1 MILERYIVVSEK
13 PSVARELKKFFRY
26 KKINAIT
33 ASVRGHVYNLD
44 FPRRYGWGRV
54 SPEKLFELVKEIE
67 FKLTDKKSYFN
78 LKKLFSTYRDYI
90 LVIATDNDS
99 EGELIGY
106 EILKIYEEVRG
117 KGSKYYRMRFNSLDF
132 KELNNA
138 WARKERSL
146 NWRWV
151 HKALF
156 RTYFDL
162 VTGAAFT
169 RILTTSGDG
178 KLISWGS
185 CQTPTLYFVVERE
198 RQRKAFKR
206 EKYYYIAVQ
215 IEKNGM
221 LVSLTSQHF
230 KKIKEAEYIAKEL
243 EETGYLTVSKYSKE
257 RFGERRPLPI
267 ATDYLLRDLTKIL
280 KIDAV
285 EILSIAEDLYS
296 RGYISYPRTETD
308 KYPKTFDYNRPFKSV
323 ERSDLKHLIIYT
335 KGFPN
340 PKPNPRQG
348 RKDDK
353 AHPPIYPI
361 KPYPNDGSK
370 HWKVWE
376 YIARRYLANAYADD
390 AFGFKQ
396 SLEALHNEII
406 FTGYGRYYAY
416 EGFYKIFPYFRS
428 KDNPIPDFEVGERLK
443 IVKVEVK
450 TGRTEPPPRLTEAD
464 LLKLMEDHGIG
475 TDATRALYPRIIIK
489 RRYASK
495 RGGRFTP
502 SKLGTNFIQL
512 LEEID
517 KRLVTPETRRYVEEM
532 MKKIEEGA
540 ISMEYALEKALNIY
554 RELFHKLMKNE
565 EEIKEYLI
573 VASDKKVEK
582 KG

>member
-1 MILERYIVVSEK
+1 MILERYIVVAEK

-54 SPEKLFELVKEIE
+54 SPERLFELVKEIE

-215 IEKNGM
+215 IEKNDM

-308 KYPKTFDYNRPFKSV
+308 KYPKTFDYNRPFKAV

-376 YIARRYLANAYADD
+376 YIARRYLANAYAND

-396 SLEALHNEII
+396 SLEALHNDII

-443 IVKVEVK
+443 VVKVEVK

-475 TDATRALYPRIIIK
+475 TDATRALYPKIIVK
-489 RRYASK
+489 RGYASK
-495 RGGRFTP
+495 RGGRYIP
-502 SKLGTNFIQL
+502 SKLGINFIQL
-512 LEEID
+512 MENID
-517 KRLVTPETRRYVEEM
+517 KRLVTPDTRRYVEEM
-532 MKKIEEGA
+532 MSEIEKGK
-540 ISMEYALEKALNIY
+540 ISMEIALEKSLEIY
-554 RELFHKLMKNE
+554 KKLFEILMKRRD
-565 EEIKEYLI
+565 EINI
-573 VASDKKVEK
+573 
-582 KG
+582 